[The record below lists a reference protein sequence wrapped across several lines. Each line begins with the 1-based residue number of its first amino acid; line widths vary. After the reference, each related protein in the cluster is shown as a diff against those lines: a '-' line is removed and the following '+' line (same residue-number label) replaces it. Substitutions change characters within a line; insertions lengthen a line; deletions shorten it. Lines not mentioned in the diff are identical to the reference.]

1 MRRSA
6 LLFAAAAVIGA
17 VDAALALGTFEKKRK
32 HEAMQS
38 AIRAVRNGPQVKTEK
53 PAPAQDTPDEKKSR
67 RTFNE
72 WMDAFRDRH
81 YIELDID
88 GQGR

>member
-1 MRRSA
+1 MKRRA
-6 LLFAAAAVIGA
+6 VLFIAAAVIGA
-17 VDAALALGTFEKKRK
+17 VDAALALRTFEKKRK

-38 AIRAVRNGPQVKTEK
+38 AIRAAQDGPQVKTEE
-53 PAPAQDTPDEKKSR
+53 PAPEEKKSR

-81 YIELDID
+81 YIELNVNE
-88 GQGR
+88 QER

>member
-1 MRRSA
+1 MKRRA
-6 LLFAAAAVIGA
+6 ILFVATAVIGA
-17 VDAALALGTFEKKRK
+17 VDAALALSTFEKKRK

-38 AIRAVRNGPQVKTEK
+38 AIRAAQDGPQVKTE
-53 PAPAQDTPDEKKSR
+53 DPDPVPEEKKPR
-67 RTFNE
+67 RTMGE

-88 GQGR
+88 EQGR